1 MPTNSGEE
9 NRISLEIEGDEHSE
23 KNRIC
28 VKNAFVVNTL
38 FSDTLHIDENGGRWS
53 VGGVDFQL
61 TYDAHDN
68 IIENIKL
75 TRSDAKNL
83 PAAEKDKII
92 LHRSGNIITSVGGYV
107 QDDILPDSITE
118 LENGDYEMIYGEQRL
133 VFSAKDTTDTDGC
146 IHDIRLSVDGY
157 SSKFDDDA
165 VRLVP
170 FRDMLICDNGDITD
184 GHLPDKIEAISDT
197 EFHFTY
203 GDEVFS
209 LTWEET
215 SKGITNSK
223 YTKI

>member
-1 MPTNSGEE
+1 MPTNSGEGK
-9 NRISLEIEGDEHSE
+9 RISLEIEGNAHSE
-23 KNRIC
+23 KKRIC

-38 FSDTLHIDENGGRWS
+38 FPDTLHIDENGGRWS
-53 VGGVDFQL
+53 VGGVDFEL

-83 PAAEKDKII
+83 PAAEEDKIK
-92 LHRSGNIITSVGGYV
+92 LHRSGNILTAVGGYV
-107 QDDILPDSITE
+107 QDNILPDSITE
-118 LENGDYEMIYGEQRL
+118 LDNGDYEMIYGEQRL

-146 IHDIRLSVDGY
+146 IHDIGLSVDGY
-157 SSKFDDDA
+157 TSMYDDDA

-184 GHLPDKIEAISDT
+184 GHLPDKIETISDT
-197 EFHFTY
+197 EVHFTY

-209 LTWEET
+209 LTWEKT
-215 SKGITNSK
+215 NKGIKNSK